1 MRSLLRGEQAS
12 PRGVTPEALGRVVH
26 LHRVGP
32 TVDHLLRTAPDAAAL
47 APLRAGT
54 RPALVAQSAR
64 QLPVQLDLR
73 TVETALRGLA
83 WAVVKGPAVART
95 LYGRTPRE
103 FHDLDVVVSP
113 ASFGEALGRLEAA
126 GARPMDP
133 DWAGI
138 RAARAGEIAVALPH
152 GTFLDLHWHL
162 VNRPHRRTRF
172 TLDVDAM
179 LGRVRSDVLL
189 GTRAPLFDATDQ
201 LHHLAL
207 HACLS
212 GAWRLLWSHD
222 LRLAAAACDDA
233 GWDELVAR
241 ARAAGTGLA
250 VALALARA
258 RQVLAAPVPPVVL
271 RRLSAGRGGDQWR
284 AAGTLWTAALPPHR
298 LVSARRNGA
307 VVYQSTAGSG
317 VASLATLAAE
327 TARRLRVGPPR
338 PPAQVVLPPDDPRA
352 AREGYL
358 ADVAS
363 GTA

>member
-1 MRSLLRGEQAS
+1 M
-12 PRGVTPEALGRVVH
+12 TPEALGRVVH

-54 RPALVAQSAR
+54 RPALVAQTAR

-73 TVETALRGLA
+73 TVESALRGLA

-95 LYGRTPRE
+95 LYAGTPRE

-113 ASFGEALGRLEAA
+113 ASFGEALRRLEAA
-126 GARPMDP
+126 GARAMDP

-162 VNRPHRRTRF
+162 VNRPHRRARF
-172 TLDVDAM
+172 AVDVDAM
-179 LGRVRSDVLL
+179 LDRVRHDVLL
-189 GTRAPLFDATDQ
+189 GTRVPVFDATDQ

-222 LRLAAAACDDA
+222 LRLAAAATDD
-233 GWDELVAR
+233 WDELVAR
-241 ARAAGTGLA
+241 ARAAGTGLP

-258 RQVLAAPVPPVVL
+258 RQVLDAPVPGRVL
-271 RRLSAGRGGDQWR
+271 RALGDPAWLALQSAT
-284 AAGTLWTAALPPHR
+284 TLARPPHALTAPRRHGAILFTSASSSGPASAAALVRAVRERRTDAPGPVDPGPADTAR
-298 LVSARRNGA
+298 EAYLVDVSRESGSA
-307 VVYQSTAGSG
+307 
-317 VASLATLAAE
+317 LAAPE
-327 TARRLRVGPPR
+327 PQ
-338 PPAQVVLPPDDPRA
+338 PAL
-352 AREGYL
+352 E
-358 ADVAS
+358 
-363 GTA
+363 